1 MTIEGRH
8 ARRTRN
14 VRTLVVAG
22 LAIVVAGLVYLL
34 AFSGG
39 SDYKVHVRFQN
50 AGQLV
55 QGGLVQVGGVK
66 IGQIDRISISDDGQA
81 DLQLGITDKDFVPL
95 NEGTRAQIRAVG
107 QATLTNR
114 YVALTP
120 GPENRPA
127 LADGAVLPAVDTR
140 GIVDLDAILSA
151 VGPDERRHLRELFA
165 DGAAIYAGSGAP
177 AFNRMLGKLNPA
189 LLQVNGLASELAAQR
204 PALERLIT
212 TGATSLEAIASRR
225 GDLDAAVADTAV
237 AFGALASQRESLQR
251 VLAQAPAVLRQA
263 GGTLGRT
270 AQTVEELRPT
280 LRLVPASQRGLPL
293 ALRRFPKALTR
304 LTPVVRQ
311 TSELLPKLKTALDGV
326 PALEQP
332 TVDGVRAL
340 GTAMKDAT
348 PILEA
353 TRFYGSDFLLGV
365 LNGLLTIGSGG
376 YNGQGHYLRIE
387 FVQSIQSLLGGA
399 LAPIIPGLTDLT
411 GGLIPGLFNA
421 TQKQNARCPG
431 GSAPPAPDGSNP
443 WMPREGLCDPSM
455 NMSGLVN
462 SPSALCKDST
472 TCVGDKRSQKF
483 DLPARAPGDDGGIS
497 AITGG
502 GK

>member
-14 VRTLVVAG
+14 VRTLAVAG
-22 LAIVVAGLVYLL
+22 LAIVMAGLVYLL

-39 SDYKVHVRFQN
+39 SDYKLHVRFQN

-66 IGQIDRISISDDGQA
+66 VGQIDRISISDDGQA
-81 DLQLGITDKDFVPL
+81 DLELGITDEDFVPL

-120 GPENRPA
+120 GPDNRPA
-127 LADGAVLPAVDTR
+127 LRDGATLAATDTR
-140 GIVDLDAILSA
+140 GIVDLDAILSS
-151 VGPDERRHLRELFA
+151 VGPAERQNLRELLSE
-165 DGAAIYAGSGAP
+165 GAALYAGSGA
-177 AFNRMLGKLNPA
+177 ASFNRMLRKLNPA
-189 LLQVNGLASELAAQR
+189 FAEVNGLASEIVAQR
-204 PALERLIT
+204 PALERLVR

-225 GDLDAAVADTAV
+225 GDLDDAVADTAV
-237 AFGALASQRESLQR
+237 AFGALADQREAVQR
-251 VLAQAPAVLRQA
+251 VLAQAPPVLRQA

-270 AQTVEELRPT
+270 ARTVEELRPT
-280 LRLVPASQRGLPL
+280 LRLVPASQQGLPL

-304 LTPVVRQ
+304 LTPVVRR
-311 TSELLPKLKTALDGV
+311 TSELLPKLRTALDGL

-332 TVDGVRAL
+332 TVDGVRSL
-340 GTAMKDAT
+340 GTAMQKAN

-443 WMPREGLCDPSM
+443 WMPREGLCDPSQ
-455 NMSGLVN
+455 NMSSLVN
-462 SPSALCKDST
+462 SPTAICKTST
-472 TCVGDKRSQKF
+472 DCVGDKRSQKF
-483 DLPARAPGDDGGIS
+483 DLPARAADDDGGI
-497 AITGG
+497 AAAKGA